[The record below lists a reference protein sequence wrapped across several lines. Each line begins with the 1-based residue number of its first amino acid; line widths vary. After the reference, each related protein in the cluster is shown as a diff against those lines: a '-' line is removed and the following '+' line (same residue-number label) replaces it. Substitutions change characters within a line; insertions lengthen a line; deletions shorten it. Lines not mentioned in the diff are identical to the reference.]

1 MMLTEPR
8 RMHNW
13 IVITLLGLLAVL
25 CLLSMRFN
33 SPTADEQNHISRGYH
48 YLATGN
54 LDLNV
59 APPFVNALSAVPL
72 LFQRDIT
79 IPSYDVTHAKTYI
92 NQFADEF
99 VWVYNDAERIIY
111 SGRLAIVVLSLLLG
125 YFVFRWANELWGAR
139 AGLLALLLYVLDPN
153 IVAHSQL
160 VTTDLGVAC
169 LIFIATYFLWR
180 FLRQRRNL
188 DLALAGIAVGL
199 AQATKFSALLLLP
212 IIAGVLIIETLV
224 LRDHQRFRLN
234 LRLWFQLGGRGR
246 RLLELAE
253 LNIQGRSGLVAVLGT
268 HHAAEVADTGTPAVY
283 CVQASAVEQ

>member
-1 MMLTEPR
+1 
-8 RMHNW
+8 MHNW

-33 SPTADEQNHISRGYH
+33 SPTSDEQNHISRGYH
-48 YLATGN
+48 YLVTGN

-72 LFQRDIT
+72 LLQRGIT
-79 IPSYDVTHAKTYI
+79 IPSYDVAHARTYI

-125 YFVFRWANELWGAR
+125 YFVFRWANELWGVH
-139 AGLLALLLYVLDPN
+139 AGLLALFLYVLDPN

-199 AQATKFSALLLLP
+199 AEATKFSALLLLP
-212 IIAGVLIIETLV
+212 IFAVILIIEAFVIRDRKLLGSWPRRARFDRRQWRRAICFICVV
-224 LRDHQRFRLN
+224 LF
-234 LRLWFQLGGRGR
+234 
-246 RLLELAE
+246 
-253 LNIQGRSGLVAVLGT
+253 VLGLFSFLSFWASYRFET
-268 HHAAEVADTGTPAVY
+268 RPLSTPKA
-283 CVQASAVEQ
+283 